1 MSRQNGRDINIRDS
15 ADALV
20 STASATI
27 SINNSPVPVTEN
39 DDLGFV
45 TVLERPSTK
54 QVTLSI
60 SGFHDEDDT
69 RFLDKSLAVAGTTL
83 LEDFTIEFM
92 DSATGVTSVVYAIE
106 GTFHLGSYSATG
118 AQDGAIEFTAEL
130 ASSGAFNKKVLV

>member
-69 RFLDKSLAVAGTTL
+69 RFLDKSLAVAGTTM

>member
-1 MSRQNGRDINIRDS
+1 MSRQNGRDIVIKDS
-15 ADALV
+15 SDAVV

-27 SINNSPVPVTEN
+27 NINNSPVTVTEN

-54 QVTLSI
+54 QITLSVN
-60 SGFHDEDDT
+60 GFHDEDDT
-69 RFLDKSLAVAGTTL
+69 RFLDKSLGDAGTTL
-83 LEDFTIEFM
+83 LEDYTIEFM

-118 AQDGAIEFTAEL
+118 AQDGAVEYTGEL
-130 ASSGAFNKKVLV
+130 ASSGAFNKKVLP